1 MYTLVGIQ
9 KLSETQKSRL
19 RNGHPV
25 RIKKG
30 SGNQLQLTNE
40 QIQKLESATK
50 KGDAYTLTLHP
61 EQAEKHGS
69 GFFGDIA
76 SKAKAFARKHKDLIN
91 PIIGRVRAGAKSGID
106 KLAAKANEK
115 VDEYIKP
122 IEGEGIIGDALKGL
136 ISMTGLGMKKKRG
149 RPKKILTEVVDNKVR
164 VRKGN
169 GILGNIIKAVAPA
182 VIDAA
187 AGAVKGKV
195 ETLGSGVAR
204 KKIVGLGIK
213 KVGKSRKAGRPRKG
227 GALFPAGN
235 YGPRD

>member
-1 MYTLVGIQ
+1 MYHSTGVQ
-9 KLSETQKSRL
+9 KLSESQKSKL

-25 RIKKG
+25 RIKQG
-30 SGNQLQLTNE
+30 SGNTLNLTDA
-40 QIQKLESATK
+40 QIKKLVQTHKRGA
-50 KGDAYTLTLHP
+50 AYTIQMHP
-61 EQAEKHGS
+61 EQAEKHGA
-69 GFFGDIA
+69 GIFGDIKKIA
-76 SKAKAFARKHKDLIN
+76 LSTVRKNRDLIN
-91 PIIGRVRAGAKSGID
+91 PIIGRARSYAKSGIQ
-106 KLAAKANEK
+106 KLADKANSQ
-115 VDEYIKP
+115 VDKYTPE

-136 ISMTGLGMKKKRG
+136 ISMTGLGMKKRG

-164 VRKGN
+164 VRKGK

-195 ETLGSGVAR
+195 SGMGVAQ

-227 GALFPAGN
+227 GALFP
-235 YGPRD
+235 PKLWCK